1 MNLDALKRPAPDKSH
16 SRYWPNAAKSLAL
29 DLRELGVPLSRI
41 SKRIGVPMGTLRRWV
56 YG

>member
-1 MNLDALKRPAPDKSH
+1 MNLDALRRPAPDKSH

-29 DLRELGVPLSRI
+29 ELRELGVPLSRI